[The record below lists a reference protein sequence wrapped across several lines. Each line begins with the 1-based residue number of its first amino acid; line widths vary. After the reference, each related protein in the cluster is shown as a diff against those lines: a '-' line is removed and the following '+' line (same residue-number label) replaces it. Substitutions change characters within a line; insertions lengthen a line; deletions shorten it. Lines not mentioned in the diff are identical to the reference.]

1 MNSSYFSISI
11 WRTFIDTCY
20 RSQSHIIWNTL
31 TYTIQIRGVSG
42 SLHLAALPQPKE
54 TKIRGGSNP
63 IRCGYNGHQNV
74 YVLEMGSLGSLGSHE
89 KKKHKRWKGRGQ
101 EGSMQNRISEYLGLD
116 SATVETGIDVSKKI
130 SLNPLLTVAVWHRR
144 YKCQLDE

>member
-1 MNSSYFSISI
+1 MKPESYHLGH
-11 WRTFIDTCY
+11 T
-20 RSQSHIIWNTL
+20 N
-31 TYTIQIRGVSG
+31 QIRGVSG

-74 YVLEMGSLGSLGSHE
+74 YVLEMGSLGSHE
-89 KKKHKRWKGRGQ
+89 KKKKHKKWKGRGQ
-101 EGSMQNRISEYLGLD
+101 EGRMQNRISEYLGLD